1 MPIGFVTS
9 PHLSKT
15 MNNGTKTNKGSK
27 DTALPQAGKKHLFH
41 KNFTYDS
48 KSNQTNTKSKIRIAM
63 DNDKSVSTNVQSSN
77 LQDDMAYEAIT

>member
-1 MPIGFVTS
+1 MPIGFLTS

-27 DTALPQAGKKHLFH
+27 DTALPQAGKKHLFR

-48 KSNQTNTKSKIRIAM
+48 KSDQTNTKSR
-63 DNDKSVSTNVQSSN
+63 
-77 LQDDMAYEAIT
+77 